1 MLNFILLIT
10 LCFFASLAG
19 TLTGF
24 GTATIMVPLLMF
36 SFSAV
41 DVLLFVG
48 IIHWVNG
55 LWRLVSFRKGFDL
68 RLVMTFGLF
77 GILASIIGAKISFVV
92 DQTWLTKI
100 IAVFLI
106 AYSIFLFAHKEFS
119 LKFSNINAILAGIA
133 SGFVAGISS
142 MGGAIR
148 AAFLASFNLPK
159 EVFLANSALLLVLI
173 DSARVVTYF
182 TEGARIENMTSLE
195 FFGLD
200 IYFTLA
206 VCVIASILGVST
218 GKLVI
223 GRVPEDKFRFLL
235 ALFLIAVA
243 IKLLIQD

>member
-1 MLNFILLIT
+1 MLNFVLLLL

-24 GTATIMVPLLMF
+24 GTATIMVPIMMF

-41 DVLLFVG
+41 EVLFFVG

-77 GILASIIGAKISFVV
+77 GILASIVGAKFSFMV
-92 DQTWLTKI
+92 DQKLLIKI
-100 IAVFLI
+100 VAVFLI
-106 AYSIFLFAHKEFS
+106 TYSIFLFAHKEFS
-119 LKFSNINAILAGIA
+119 LKFSNLNAILAGIA

-173 DSARVVTYF
+173 DTARVTTYF
-182 TEGARIENMTSLE
+182 MEGARIENMISLR

-200 IYFTLA
+200 VYFTLLGCIL
-206 VCVIASILGVST
+206 VSILGVST
-218 GKLVI
+218 GKLLI
-223 GRVPEDKFRFLL
+223 NRVPEDKFRIVL
-235 ALFLIAVA
+235 AIFLIAVA
-243 IKLLIQD
+243 IKLLFQ